1 MSDKHYADSKLLGP
15 VGAHRYEELFQSI
28 PVPSLVFDANL
39 QITDCNHAAVKFF
52 EIGADQILG
61 EHVVEFL
68 ASSDQASLLNEI
80 IGESLSTAMPEQFGW
95 QFARL
100 TGSTSYINCSVVP
113 LPHQNK
119 TGGIITCIDASK
131 QRLYE
136 QQIEEQLLQMNEY
149 SMEIEQNR
157 WELEQANQK
166 LEDLA
171 RTDGLTGLFNHRHFQ
186 DTLAREMKLA
196 LRGGVALSVILL
208 DVDHFKK
215 YNDSF
220 GHPAGDFVLK
230 QIATVLTESARASD
244 VVARYGGEEFAIILS
259 MTDAEGAVVVAE
271 RVRAAVEGAEWPERA
286 ITASFGVASMGIYQ
300 SPSTLIKAADE
311 ALYAAKEA
319 GRNRIMHVSQLK
331 ASRVA

>member
-1 MSDKHYADSKLLGP
+1 MTGL
-15 VGAHRYEELFQSI
+15 VRAHRYEELFRSI
-28 PVPSLVFDANL
+28 PVPSIVFDANL
-39 QITDCNHAAVKFF
+39 QITDCNEAAVKFF
-52 EIGADQILG
+52 ETGAAQIRG
-61 EHVVEFL
+61 AYVIEFL
-68 ASSDQASLLNEI
+68 ASSEQANLLREI
-80 IGESLSTAMPEQFGW
+80 IGESLSTVMPEHFGW
-95 QFARL
+95 QFVRSA
-100 TGSTSYINCSVVP
+100 GSTSYINCTVVP
-113 LPHQNK
+113 MPHQNQM
-119 TGGIITCIDASK
+119 GGILTCIDASK

-196 LRGGVALSVILL
+196 LRGASALSVILL
-208 DVDHFKK
+208 DVDHFNK
-215 YNDSF
+215 YHDSF

-230 QIATVLTESARASD
+230 QIATVLTESARGSD
-244 VVARYGGEEFAIILS
+244 VVARYGGEEFAIILPI
-259 MTDAEGAVVVAE
+259 TDAEGAVVVAE
-271 RVRAAVEGAEWPERA
+271 RVRASVESADWPQRAV
-286 ITASFGVASMGIYQ
+286 TASFGVASMGIYH

-319 GRNRIMHVSQLK
+319 GRNRIMHVSQLN
-331 ASRVA
+331 ASRAA